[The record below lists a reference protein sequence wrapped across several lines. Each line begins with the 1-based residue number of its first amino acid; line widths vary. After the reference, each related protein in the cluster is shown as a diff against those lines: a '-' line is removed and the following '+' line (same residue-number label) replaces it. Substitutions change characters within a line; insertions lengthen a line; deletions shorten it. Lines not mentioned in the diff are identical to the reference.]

1 MKTRGIA
8 FRLSFLILSVVAVI
22 FISAFAYNY
31 YDSRRILIKNAEK
44 IARHLTLETVNR
56 LETVL
61 SPIVKVPL
69 GLSSFLEYSQYYM
82 ETLNSICRSTMA
94 DNPEMSGITIAF
106 KPFGYAAEKR
116 YHTFYYSKK
125 RGEIELLED
134 GSRTSHYFTSD
145 WYQIPKELK
154 QAVWSEPYYDVGGG
168 DMLMAT
174 YSVPFWGSESDA
186 SEFMGV
192 VAADVSLTWLQ
203 NIVSA
208 VKILE
213 TGYAFLI
220 TNTGTIVTHPDRDV
234 IMNESIFSVAE
245 AFGDTH
251 LREVGKTMIRGESGF
266 EYFKGPYAG
275 KDWWVSFAPL
285 RSSGWSLCT
294 VFPDDE
300 LMADVT
306 RLNRTVLFLG
316 ITGLVGLLVVI
327 VLIARSITR
336 PLSALSKV
344 TETIATGDLDA
355 QLPSIKTRDEVGRL
369 AESIGHMTASLKQY
383 IDDLTRECT
392 MRERIESELQIA
404 RAIQMG
410 ILKKTFPAFPDRS
423 KFDIFAMIEPAREV
437 GGDLYDFF
445 FVDDHN
451 LCMVI
456 GDVSGKGVP
465 AALMMAV
472 TRTLIK
478 ARASTVLSPDE
489 VLNIVNNELA
499 EDNDSAMFVTLFMG
513 ILNIHTGEITYCNAG
528 HNYPFLVRPNGEVKE
543 IETVNGMA
551 LGVME
556 DFPYETGKIM
566 LTRGDIFYLYTDG
579 VNEAMNV
586 HDEQFSEDRIQS
598 DLARLKNN
606 SIQQITDGVMDSV
619 KAFSQGMP
627 QSDDITMLILK
638 YYETGA
644 DSLSA

>member
-8 FRLSFLILSVVAVI
+8 FRLSFFILSVVALI
-22 FISAFAYNY
+22 FVSVFSYNY
-31 YDSRRILIKNAEK
+31 YFSRRILIKNAEK

-61 SPIVKVPL
+61 NSVVKVPL
-69 GLSSFLEYSQYYM
+69 GLSSFLEYSQYYS

-94 DNPEMSGITIAF
+94 DNPEISGITIAF
-106 KPFGYAAEKR
+106 KPFGYAEEKL

-125 RGEIELLED
+125 DGEIELLEE
-134 GSRTSHYFTSD
+134 GSRASHYFTSD

-154 QAVWSEPYYDVGGG
+154 RAVWSEPYYDVGGS

-174 YSVPFWGSESDA
+174 YSVPFYGTESGTTV
-186 SEFMGV
+186 FMGI

-203 NIVSA
+203 DIVSA

-220 TNTGTIVTHPDRDV
+220 TDTGTIVTNPDRNAV
-234 IMNESIFSVAE
+234 MNESIFSVAE
-245 AFGDTH
+245 AFGDTR
-251 LREVGKTMIRGESGF
+251 LREVGKMMIQGESGF

-275 KDWWVSFAPL
+275 KDWWVSYAPL
-285 RSSGWSLCT
+285 RSNGWSLCT

-306 RLNRTVLFLG
+306 RLNRTVLIIG
-316 ITGLVGLLVVI
+316 ISGLIGLLVII

-355 QLPSIKTRDEVGRL
+355 QLPVIKTRDEVGRL
-369 AESIGHMTASLKQY
+369 ADSVDHMTTSLKQY
-383 IDDLTRECT
+383 IEDLTREYAL
-392 MRERIESELQIA
+392 RERIESELQIA
-404 RAIQMG
+404 REIQMG
-410 ILKKTFPAFPDRS
+410 ILKKTFPAYPDLS
-423 KFDIFAMIEPAREV
+423 AVDIFAMIEPAREV

-465 AALMMAV
+465 AALLMAV

-513 ILNIHTGEITYCNAG
+513 VLNIHTGEITYCNAG

-543 IETVNGMA
+543 IETQNGMA

-556 DFPYETGKIM
+556 NFPYETGKIM
-566 LTRGDIFYLYTDG
+566 LTQGDIFYLYTDG
-579 VNEAMNV
+579 VNEAMNSD
-586 HDEQFSEDRIQS
+586 DEQFSEDRIQS

-619 KAFSQGMP
+619 KAFSQGVP
-627 QSDDITMLILK
+627 QSDDITMLIIK
-638 YYETGA
+638 YYGNGA
-644 DSLSA
+644 DSLST

>member
-8 FRLSFLILSVVAVI
+8 FRLSFFILSVVALI
-22 FISAFAYNY
+22 FVSVFSYNY
-31 YDSRRILIKNAEK
+31 YFSRRILIKNAEQ
-44 IARHLTLETVNR
+44 IARHFTLETVNR

-61 SPIVKVPL
+61 SSVVKVPL
-69 GLSSFLEYSQYYM
+69 GLSSFLEYAQYYS

-94 DNPEMSGITIAF
+94 NNPEISGITIAF
-106 KPFGYAAEKR
+106 KPFGYAQEKL

-125 RGEIELLED
+125 DGEIELLEE
-134 GSRTSHYFTSD
+134 GSRVSHYFTLD
-145 WYQIPKELK
+145 WYQISKELNR
-154 QAVWSEPYYDVGGG
+154 AVWSEPYYDAGGG
-168 DMLMAT
+168 NMLMAT
-174 YSVPFWGSESDA
+174 YSVPFYGTQSGA

-203 NIVSA
+203 DIVSA

-220 TNTGTIVTHPDRDV
+220 TNTGTIVTHFDRDV
-234 IMNESIFSVAE
+234 IMNETIFSVAE

-251 LREVGKTMIRGESGF
+251 LREVGKMMIRGESGF

-275 KDWWVSFAPL
+275 KDWWISFAPL
-285 RSSGWSLCT
+285 KSSGWSLCT

-300 LMADVT
+300 LMADVI
-306 RLNRTVLFLG
+306 RLNRTVLFIG
-316 ITGLVGLLVVI
+316 ISGLFGLFVII

-344 TETIATGDLDA
+344 TETIATGELDA
-355 QLPSIKTRDEVGRL
+355 QLPAIKTRDEVGRL
-369 AESIGHMTASLKQY
+369 SESIEHMKTSLKQY
-383 IDDLTRECT
+383 IVDLTRECA

-404 RAIQMG
+404 RQIQMG

-423 KFDIFAMIEPAREV
+423 AFDIFAMIEPAREV

-456 GDVSGKGVP
+456 GDVAGKGIP

-489 VLNIVNNELA
+489 VLSIVNNELA

-513 ILNIHTGEITYCNAG
+513 VLDTHTGEMTYCNAG
-528 HNYPFLVRPNGEVKE
+528 HNYPFLVSPNGEVTE
-543 IETVNGMA
+543 IETRNGMP
-551 LGVME
+551 LGLVE

-566 LTRGDIFYLYTDG
+566 LPPGNIFYLYTDG
-579 VNEAMNV
+579 VNEAMNA

-606 SIQQITDGVMDSV
+606 SIRQITDGVMDSV

-638 YYETGA
+638 YYGNMEKTH
-644 DSLSA
+644 